1 MLTSHEWCYTCGEK
15 LADLAVGPWFRGERA
30 DEPEAKAYATF
41 IQAFTGCWRHW
52 GEKGRNSEKARGA
65 DLAIRR
71 VLCCTFFNLVTL
83 TVGCGFYFPIQRLAV
98 RLHHLV
104 NAVNRRNIR

>member
-1 MLTSHEWCYTCGEK
+1 MQHPYKRLPG
-15 LADLAVGPWFRGERA
+15 VGGVAGR
-30 DEPEAKAYATF
+30 
-41 IQAFTGCWRHW
+41 W

-98 RLHHLV
+98 APLGK
-104 NAVNRRNIR
+104 RRK